1 MKTVKVKLNTIEK
14 VKKFVN
20 VLANYDGY
28 FDLTSDMRVVDAKS
42 IMGIFTMNLT
52 KNMELRIIETND
64 NIEDLMKDLRP
75 FLAA

>member
-1 MKTVKVKLNTIEK
+1 MQTVEVRLNTIDK
-14 VKKFVN
+14 VKNFVR

-28 FDLTSDMRVVDAKS
+28 FDLTSDKRVVDAKS

-64 NIEDLMKDLRP
+64 NMDDLMRDLQP
-75 FLAA
+75 FMAA